1 MKGNVFKR
9 CGCVDREGR
18 PDWRSCQLLSRGT
31 HGTWAYRVDLGPG
44 LDADGTHRQ
53 RRQRYK
59 SGFPSKVAASAAL
72 AELATSLAQGSH
84 LEASRLTV
92 GVYLQQWLEGRTR
105 LRPTTR
111 ESYERYLERYFVPLL
126 GHVEL
131 RELRAV
137 DIERAYVEIRNGS
150 GKGVK
155 RTKTIKPATLL
166 RLHSVLKAA
175 LNTAVRRKLLPYNPA
190 LGVELEPVRRPKVE
204 PYEPDELGRFL
215 DQATTHHLGPL
226 FELMALTGLRRG
238 EAVGLRWQDVDL
250 VKGRLT
256 VRQQIVRQKGQ
267 LLTGPPKTRSG
278 EDRRVD
284 LDSGTVGVLIAH
296 NLAQHH
302 ERRRLGFPAPDSDLV
317 FTWPDGTGYSPD
329 YVSRQFKLLA
339 ARAGLPVKRLHD
351 LRHGSASLQLAA
363 GVPMAVVSQRLGHS
377 TITLTAD
384 TYSHLLEGVG
394 RDAAERAAALVPRRS
409 AVHN

>member
-1 MKGNVFKR
+1 M
-9 CGCVDREGR
+9 
-18 PDWRSCQLLSRGT
+18 
-31 HGTWAYRVDLGPG
+31 
-44 LDADGTHRQ
+44 
-53 RRQRYK
+53 
-59 SGFPSKVAASAAL
+59 
-72 AELATSLAQGSH
+72 
-84 LEASRLTV
+84 
-92 GVYLQQWLEGRTR
+92 
-105 LRPTTR
+105 
-111 ESYERYLERYFVPLL
+111 PLL

-137 DIERAYVEIRNGS
+137 DIERAYVEIRKGS

-175 LNTAVRRKLLPYNPA
+175 LNNAVRRKLLPYNPA

-256 VRQQIVRQKGQ
+256 VRQQVVRQKGQ

-296 NLAQHH
+296 NLAQDHD
-302 ERRRLGFPAPDSDLV
+302 RRRLGFPTPESDLI

-394 RDAAERAAALVPRRS
+394 RDAAERAPALVPRRS